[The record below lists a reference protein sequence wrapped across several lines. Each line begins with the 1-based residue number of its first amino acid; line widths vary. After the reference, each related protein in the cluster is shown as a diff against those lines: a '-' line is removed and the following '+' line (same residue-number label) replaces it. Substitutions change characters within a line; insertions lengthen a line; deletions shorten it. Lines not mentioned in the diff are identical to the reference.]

1 MAVAPHAGAR
11 IETATRSLP
20 TDAHTV
26 APHAGA
32 RIETV
37 LHRRSVAQP
46 TSLPMREREL
56 KLCVDLDPQQS
67 LSVAPHA
74 GARIETSSDAVMGL
88 S

>member
-1 MAVAPHAGAR
+1 MRERELKLAQDTNHPVA
-11 IETATRSLP
+11 ELSLP
-20 TDAHTV
+20 MRERELKLLLGEQVNRT
-26 APHAGA
+26 
-32 RIETV
+32 
-37 LHRRSVAQP
+37 LW
-46 TSLPMREREL
+46 SLPMREREL